1 MTIRS
6 TDSNGVWCNN
16 EHTLTIIVKPTFW
29 ETPWAILLII
39 LVTAAIVSIVLY
51 TLLYIRRIKRQQ
63 HETMEAYL
71 ALLSEGKKTEV
82 ESEKNETSPS
92 LPITSPEDEELMQ
105 RMMAFIEKNIGDSS
119 ITIDDMASA
128 VAVSRSGLHRK
139 VKHLVGTSPM
149 EFLREAR
156 IRKAIQMLTESSK
169 PVSEIAYLCGFSD
182 PKYFSKCFK
191 ASTGQTPTEYKNA
204 L

>member
-39 LVTAAIVSIVLY
+39 LVTALIVSIVLY

-71 ALLSEGKKTEV
+71 ALLSEGKKPEV
-82 ESEKNETSPS
+82 ESEKNVTSPS